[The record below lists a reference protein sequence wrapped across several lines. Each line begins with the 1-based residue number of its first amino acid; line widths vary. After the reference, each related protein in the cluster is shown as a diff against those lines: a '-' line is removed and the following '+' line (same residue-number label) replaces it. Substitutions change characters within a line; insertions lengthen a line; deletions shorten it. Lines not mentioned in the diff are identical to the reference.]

1 MCLIFLYQWNSK
13 VEYTPKGTSKMIQWG
28 KKENIATYIDVY
40 FYLMLLNLS
49 FECMQCAPAEVLKH
63 SHKFFDTS
71 PMKM

>member
-1 MCLIFLYQWNSK
+1 
-13 VEYTPKGTSKMIQWG
+13 MIQWG